1 MYKLA
6 PLKNANTNLK
16 SGYMEANTSSHD
28 ELERQV
34 ADLKEKLADLSLLL
48 READKKANVVLDNLE
63 VKKPGGYPPQSPALV
78 TSFLN
83 KIKAPL
89 DTIVGLANLLTTAKL
104 DFEEKN
110 NFAEIIANC
119 SSELQGVFSE
129 FESYN
134 SLKSEKEGIYTRS
147 VSLNELMDDLKIKFV
162 DQVFYK
168 GLSLKSFKGL
178 SDDEDTVLIDRNKIT
193 QVFTSLLNNSLKFTT
208 KGFIEMGYRLVD
220 DQLKFYV
227 KDSGI
232 GLDSVFK
239 EKFSQF
245 AVENVWDPASG
256 IGMGLSTVKRN
267 VNLLG
272 GEIKVESELGAG
284 TVFYFKV
291 PYVPAPVEETSTVS
305 KKTIKVLI
313 AEDEEISYMLLKKL
327 LEKGDVEVIRAKNG
341 EEAYEIYKNNPDIHL
356 ILMDLRMP
364 QVDGYTAAQLIKNEA
379 PEIPII
385 AQSSYALKDNKENYG
400 KAFNGYLSKP
410 VTRKEFESVV
420 NKYIDITFLN

>member
-1 MYKLA
+1 
-6 PLKNANTNLK
+6 
-16 SGYMEANTSSHD
+16 MEANTPSRD

-34 ADLKEKLADLSLLL
+34 ADLKEKLAELSLLL

-63 VKKPGGYPPQSPALV
+63 VEKPGGYPPQSPALV

-134 SLKSEKEGIYTRS
+134 SLKSENEGVHTRS

-220 DQLKFYV
+220 NELKFYV
-227 KDSGI
+227 KDTGV
-232 GLDSVFK
+232 GLDPIFK
-239 EKFSQF
+239 EKF
-245 AVENVWDPASG
+245 
-256 IGMGLSTVKRN
+256 
-267 VNLLG
+267 
-272 GEIKVESELGAG
+272 
-284 TVFYFKV
+284 
-291 PYVPAPVEETSTVS
+291 
-305 KKTIKVLI
+305 
-313 AEDEEISYMLLKKL
+313 
-327 LEKGDVEVIRAKNG
+327 
-341 EEAYEIYKNNPDIHL
+341 
-356 ILMDLRMP
+356 
-364 QVDGYTAAQLIKNEA
+364 
-379 PEIPII
+379 
-385 AQSSYALKDNKENYG
+385 
-400 KAFNGYLSKP
+400 
-410 VTRKEFESVV
+410 
-420 NKYIDITFLN
+420 